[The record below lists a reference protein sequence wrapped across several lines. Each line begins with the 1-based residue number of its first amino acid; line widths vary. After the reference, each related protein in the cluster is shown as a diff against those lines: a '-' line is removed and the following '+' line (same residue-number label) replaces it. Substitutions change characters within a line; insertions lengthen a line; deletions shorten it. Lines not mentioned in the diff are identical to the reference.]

1 MGADGSEALRAAQR
15 KVEQYRVG
23 YQKML
28 QAAHNTYARDRKR
41 LQDVAVRVTQVLL
54 RAEADRPNR
63 ASIKASAVDDPQTG
77 LCDVSAATGRFTE
90 QTEST
95 TAVPTV
101 AGGNPVDAIGVL
113 STPPSLICSSPS
125 ISLIRPRGPCTS
137 VVGVGCVHALK
148 HHHSSRPAEAAV
160 RN

>member
-1 MGADGSEALRAAQR
+1 VFGWLDIRWESGGGTGADGSKALRAAQR
-15 KVEQYRVG
+15 KVEQYRDG

-63 ASIKASAVDDPQTG
+63 ASIKASAVDHPQTG
-77 LCDVSAATGRFTE
+77 LSDVSAATGRFIE

-101 AGGNPVDAIGVL
+101 AGGNPVDSIGA
-113 STPPSLICSSPS
+113 SRPGPFSSAP
-125 ISLIRPRGPCTS
+125 RPRSRSYGH
-137 VVGVGCVHALK
+137 VV
-148 HHHSSRPAEAAV
+148 R
-160 RN
+160 RRRW